1 MANFFR
7 LMRLHETG
15 IIMQL
20 GNRYIITPEDRCTIR
35 NIEAE
40 SQEGNALTLLALVSA
55 FLVLG
60 IGVGL
65 SLLVFGIELFVFLI
79 VQQNKRRHQAAS
91 KPETKPLSKELT

>member
-1 MANFFR
+1 
-7 LMRLHETG
+7 MRLYETG

-20 GNRYIITPEDRCTIR
+20 GNRYIITPEERCKIR

-40 SQEGNALTLLALVSA
+40 SQEGNALSLLALVSA
-55 FLVLG
+55 FLIFG

-79 VQQNKRRHQAAS
+79 AEQNKRRRTS
-91 KPETKPLSKELT
+91 KPETKLLSKELT